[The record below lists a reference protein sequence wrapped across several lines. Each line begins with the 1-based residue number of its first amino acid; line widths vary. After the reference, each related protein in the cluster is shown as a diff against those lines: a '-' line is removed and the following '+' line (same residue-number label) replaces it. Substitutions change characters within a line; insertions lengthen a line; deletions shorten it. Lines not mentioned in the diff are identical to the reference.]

1 MRALT
6 AAERTKAPGRAG
18 CPTSPGLPSPAVR
31 RCGCSPQAVS
41 AYAALSSDAR
51 ALVSLLGPVAG
62 VFFAWLQSR
71 LKSLEE
77 TGKEAARRNEET
89 TKEAA
94 RRSEE
99 AARRNEEAARRS
111 EEAAKEAAKEA
122 ARRNEEAAKE
132 AARRSE
138 AIMDLI
144 RNEHRKSM
152 QDSKLSNYFVV
163 IVSALSFLIPKLGS

>member
-1 MRALT
+1 
-6 AAERTKAPGRAG
+6 
-18 CPTSPGLPSPAVR
+18 
-31 RCGCSPQAVS
+31 VS

-99 AARRNEEAARRS
+99 AA
-111 EEAAKEAAKEA
+111 
-122 ARRNEEAAKE
+122 KE

>member
-1 MRALT
+1 M
-6 AAERTKAPGRAG
+6 
-18 CPTSPGLPSPAVR
+18 
-31 RCGCSPQAVS
+31 S

-94 RRSEE
+94 RRSE
-99 AARRNEEAARRS
+99 
-111 EEAAKEAAKEA
+111 
-122 ARRNEEAAKE
+122 
-132 AARRSE
+132 